1 MHTLYQPRRAWF
13 ALLMSMVLPGFG
25 QLYNGQANKAIYVFL
40 SFALVLIPGLALV
53 ALYLPT
59 GWVVPVGALA
69 TLATLLLWCYGMAD
83 AWRTARSQS
92 AYTPR
97 PWQVG
102 GMYALVF
109 VLCNGVAL
117 PLCMGYVQ
125 SHVVASYH
133 IPSTSME
140 PSVRMGDVL
149 FADKRYNCPGCQST
163 VQRGDVAIFTY
174 PNNRTQNYIK
184 RVVALP
190 GDRVQIQGRQVRVN
204 GVLLNQQET
213 ATAQGWLVTE
223 QWQGRSWQVQWA
235 SDTAPL
241 PELDMQ
247 VPPGHAFVLGDNR
260 STSHDTR
267 QFGTVPL
274 QDIVGKALQIWFSRS
289 HEEGVRWERLGAV
302 VR

>member
-1 MHTLYQPRRAWF
+1 MHTLDQPRKAGF
-13 ALLMSMVLPGFG
+13 AVLMSMVLPGFG
-25 QLYNGQANKAIYVFL
+25 QLYNGQPNKAIYVFL
-40 SFALVLIPGLALV
+40 AFVLLLIPGLALV
-53 ALYLPT
+53 AVYLPA

-69 TLATLLLWCYGMAD
+69 TLATVALWVYGMAD
-83 AWRTARSQS
+83 AWRNARRL
-92 AYTPR
+92 AEYTPR
-97 PWQVG
+97 PWQLG
-102 GMYALVF
+102 GTYALVF
-109 VLCNGVAL
+109 LACNGLAL
-117 PLCMGYVQ
+117 PLAISYVQ

-149 FADKRYNCPGCQST
+149 FADKRYNCPGCQVA

-184 RVVALP
+184 RIVALP

-204 GVLLNQQET
+204 GTLLTQQET
-213 ATAQGWLVTE
+213 PTDHGWLVTE
-223 QWQGRSWQVQWA
+223 QWQGRNWQVQWDKAA
-235 SDTAPL
+235 SPV
-241 PELDMQ
+241 PEVDIQ

-260 STSHDTR
+260 STSQDTR

-274 QDIVGKALQIWFSRS
+274 PDIVGKALQIWWSRS
-289 HEEGVRWERLGAV
+289 HDDGVRWDRLGMV